1 MEVYMFF
8 LMFLFLLGGGGEMVV
23 EVYMFFLMF
32 LFLLGGG
39 DGCGGVHVLFNVSVT
54 DEDHIF

>member
-1 MEVYMFF
+1 M
-8 LMFLFLLGGGGEMVV
+8 

-39 DGCGGVHVLFNVSVT
+39 DGCGSVHVLFNISV
-54 DEDHIF
+54 FVGRGRRL